1 MIHLIHLVK
10 NSYNFVPV
18 KIFGEKKPRDEKR
31 GGELE
36 RVNQNPLRDF
46 TPRKKNFRIKKE
58 KRGITT
64 VWMGSFRPQ
73 RTCRVSQL

>member
-1 MIHLIHLVK
+1 MIHRIQLVK

-46 TPRKKNFRIKKE
+46 TSRKKNFRIKKE
-58 KRGITT
+58 RKKRYN
-64 VWMGSFRPQ
+64 
-73 RTCRVSQL
+73 